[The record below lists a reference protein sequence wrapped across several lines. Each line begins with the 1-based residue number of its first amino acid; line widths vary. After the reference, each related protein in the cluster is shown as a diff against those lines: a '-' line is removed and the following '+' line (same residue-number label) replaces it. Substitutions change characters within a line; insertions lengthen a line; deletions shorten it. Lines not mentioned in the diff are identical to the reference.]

1 MLKFPEHTIHGV
13 DIYLCSLHL
22 AVMENTDLCDREHVG
37 LSKKNRNIQ
46 QREVWG
52 VVARMIRPRCRVPL
66 CPWTL
71 LLRPTKHHAKRH
83 RRDKT
88 ALLCG
93 TEAAACFLKR
103 VTGKTR
109 RS

>member
-52 VVARMIRPRCRVPL
+52 VVARDDPPPLSCASVPVDATAT
-66 CPWTL
+66 P
-71 LLRPTKHHAKRH
+71 
-83 RRDKT
+83 DKT
-88 ALLCG
+88 P
-93 TEAAACFLKR
+93 R
-103 VTGKTR
+103 KTT
-109 RS
+109 SP

>member
-1 MLKFPEHTIHGV
+1 MLKFPEHTVHGV

-52 VVARMIRPRCRVPL
+52 VVARMIRPAVVCL
-66 CPWTL
+66 CARGGYCYARQNTKQNDIAVIR
-71 LLRPTKHHAKRH
+71 RP
-83 RRDKT
+83 
-88 ALLCG
+88 
-93 TEAAACFLKR
+93 CFAEQRLQR
-103 VTGKTR
+103 A
-109 RS
+109 S